1 MDNLLTT
8 VAYNEFSHGNYAKA
22 LEIYKMLSKILGSK
36 NYSYNIKCCQEKIVL
51 RKFHCLSI
59 LDEISNRC
67 LSDILALDP
76 LLKDNY
82 ADKICSCNHPI
93 LIESCWHGNNDDWLY
108 AFTSPG
114 LQHKNAQT
122 LVAALKLAKKN
133 NHKIIFWNK
142 EDPMHYDKFLPI
154 AKLCDIVFTTDS
166 NCISK
171 YKKDIP
177 NAQVGVMP
185 FAANV
190 EICNPIDRF
199 RVEPQTVC
207 FAGSY
212 YAERHEDR
220 KKQMDLIL
228 PAIIEYNGIIYDRM
242 SNIKSDTY
250 KFPDIYSNFIKPAVT
265 FDEIVNLYKTF
276 LLFLNVN
283 TITNSPTM
291 MSRRVYELLACG
303 TPVLSTPSEAIESQF
318 GNIVQ
323 VATTT
328 KEAISIAGN
337 LISDSEKW
345 GQISHVGYREV
356 MKKHTYKHRFM
367 DMARYLNISIPN
379 IPNRVSMII
388 PTKRPQY
395 IDRIVQNISRQVH
408 KNKEAIVITQDF
420 TEDNVRYLRNK
431 LSEIFP
437 DRSDFTIIQDN
448 SNHSLGERLNI
459 GIQKAGGDIIAKID
473 DDDLYFENY
482 LSDIIIPF
490 GFSSIDIVGK
500 KEVFIYIQQDNTLL
514 LRFKGE
520 RHKFTNFIAGPTIT
534 ARRNV
539 FLNVAFRS
547 VNNGE
552 DSNFLKD
559 AQSSG
564 YNIYASDP
572 YNFIQFRAADISTHT
587 WKVDNNF
594 FYKNAKIVGKGLC
607 EHICVV

>member
-1 MDNLLTT
+1 
-8 VAYNEFSHGNYAKA
+8 
-22 LEIYKMLSKILGSK
+22 
-36 NYSYNIKCCQEKIVL
+36 
-51 RKFHCLSI
+51 
-59 LDEISNRC
+59 
-67 LSDILALDP
+67 
-76 LLKDNY
+76 
-82 ADKICSCNHPI
+82 
-93 LIESCWHGNNDDWLY
+93 
-108 AFTSPG
+108 
-114 LQHKNAQT
+114 
-122 LVAALKLAKKN
+122 
-133 NHKIIFWNK
+133 
-142 EDPMHYDKFLPI
+142 
-154 AKLCDIVFTTDS
+154 
-166 NCISK
+166 
-171 YKKDIP
+171 
-177 NAQVGVMP
+177 
-185 FAANV
+185 
-190 EICNPIDRF
+190 
-199 RVEPQTVC
+199 
-207 FAGSY
+207 
-212 YAERHEDR
+212 
-220 KKQMDLIL
+220 
-228 PAIIEYNGIIYDRM
+228 
-242 SNIKSDTY
+242 
-250 KFPDIYSNFIKPAVT
+250 
-265 FDEIVNLYKTF
+265 
-276 LLFLNVN
+276 
-283 TITNSPTM
+283 
-291 MSRRVYELLACG
+291 
-303 TPVLSTPSEAIESQF
+303 
-318 GNIVQ
+318 
-323 VATTT
+323 
-328 KEAISIAGN
+328 
-337 LISDSEKW
+337 
-345 GQISHVGYREV
+345 
-356 MKKHTYKHRFM
+356 
-367 DMARYLNISIPN
+367 
-379 IPNRVSMII
+379 MII

-594 FYKNAKIVGKGLC
+594 FYKNAKIIGKGLC